1 MNAIVLE
8 AGSRNVVELGLRLRL
23 CLTPIRMP
31 AGRPKRSGSRRAPG
45 GVSANHGNESGSP
58 HRNADGR
65 VLLFPQNRG
74 K

>member
-8 AGSRNVVELGLRLRL
+8 REIETSSSLASVTLVLNA
-23 CLTPIRMP
+23 IRMP

-65 VLLFPQNRG
+65 VLLCLQNRG
-74 K
+74 E